1 MAELMVLLQ
10 ALLLVAGW
18 LLFLRAQAEL
28 RAQTARQ
35 SLTGELEE
43 LRQTLEAL
51 LTRLMEEADRAEQS
65 LRLLQA
71 TNLSPPPSLSHEE
84 RKEAKDS
91 PSPFVGE
98 EGLGEEEFPLPESGK
113 NDSGYNLF
121 QQERPAFSAVAQL
134 AQEGLSLSE
143 IARRTGYALGEV
155 ELILNLNRRHS
166 SEE

>member
-28 RAQTARQ
+28 RAQAARQ
-35 SLTGELEE
+35 SLTGELED
-43 LRQTLEAL
+43 LRHTLEAL

-65 LRLLQA
+65 IRLLQEM
-71 TNLSPPPSLSHEE
+71 NH
-84 RKEAKDS
+84 S
-91 PSPFVGE
+91 PSPPLASNLQGE
-98 EGLGEEEFPLPESGK
+98 PSFPSSCAEEKNPEEAGFPRPESEK
-113 NDSGYNLF
+113 TDSGYNLF

-155 ELILNLNRRHS
+155 ELILNLNRRHT